1 MIILLGHGIRSLNW
15 DQSQEKHRFTLVD
28 DYDQNKGLARIGRGT
43 GGFRGHVSS
52 LTIKVKK

>member
-1 MIILLGHGIRSLNW
+1 M
-15 DQSQEKHRFTLVD
+15 D